1 MRFSFL
7 FNIGLI
13 ITLSF
18 LKNATQAH
26 LCAETHASP
35 YFSVQAQT
43 KKYVIYF
50 TDKNNSPYSVN
61 KPEEFLSQR
70 AILRRQNQN
79 IPINTRD
86 IPVSK
91 IYRDSLNSLG
101 ANVWYTSKWFNA
113 AVIESDSATLST
125 INGLGF
131 VMGSENVARKKKS
144 TSSKNRKF
152 ESELK
157 DSYDDPGNSTHF
169 KIINPKSKIVNLKS
183 KIDYGPSFNQAAM
196 IGADIMH
203 ADGYR
208 GDGMIIGILDAGFE
222 NANILPVFDSLFA
235 NNQILGTYD
244 FVTNDSSVYED
255 YSHGTSVLSTIG
267 GYLEG
272 QIIGTAYKASFFLF
286 RTEDVSSE
294 FHIEEINWLIA
305 AEYADSTG
313 VDVINTSLGYTDF
326 SDSTMNYT
334 YSDMDG
340 NTALIT
346 KAADFAASTGM
357 MIINSAG
364 NFGASSW
371 QYISAPADG
380 DSVLAVG
387 AVDPNELY
395 AGFSSQGPSFDG
407 RVKPNLMAQGQNVWA
422 ATSTGGFANMN
433 GTSFSSPILCGM
445 AAGFWQANP
454 GLTNMEVMDYLQRS
468 ASHYINP
475 NDQYGY
481 GIPDYSK
488 AQQLVSSSK
497 GGNIIV
503 NNNKVYPNPFTDQNL
518 ILFIDL
524 KDIESEITVKIF
536 DLTGKLIA
544 METITNAKMINEL
557 NINIKILPPGIY
569 LISVITLN
577 ALYTTKVVKI

>member
-1 MRFSFL
+1 MRFSFI
-7 FNIGLI
+7 FIGLI

-18 LKNATQAH
+18 LKNAT
-26 LCAETHASP
+26 
-35 YFSVQAQT
+35 QAQT

-70 AILRRQNQN
+70 AILRRQKQN
-79 IPINTRD
+79 ILITNRD
-86 IPVSK
+86 LPVNK
-91 IYRDSLNSLG
+91 VYADSLNSLG

-113 AVIESDSATLST
+113 AVIEADSATQSV
-125 INGLGF
+125 INNLGF
-131 VMGSENVARKKKS
+131 VKNSENLTKKRI
-144 TSSKNRKF
+144 SSSVEKKLAFEKNSFPKRIT
-152 ESELK
+152 
-157 DSYDDPGNSTHF
+157 GTN
-169 KIINPKSKIVNLKS
+169 KININ
-183 KIDYGPSFNQAAM
+183 YGPSFNQAAM

-208 GDGMIIGILDAGFE
+208 GEGMIIGILDAGFE
-222 NANILPVFDSLFA
+222 NANTLPVFDSLFT

-244 FVTNDSSVYED
+244 FVTNDTSVYED
-255 YSHGTSVLSTIG
+255 YWHGTSVLSTIG

-286 RTEDVSSE
+286 RTEDVFSE

-305 AEYADSTG
+305 AEYADSAG

-326 SDSTMNYT
+326 DDPAMNYT

-346 KAADFAASTGM
+346 RAADFAAATGM
-357 MIINSAG
+357 LIVNSAG
-364 NFGASSW
+364 NLGNSSW
-371 QYISAPADG
+371 KYIAAPADG
-380 DSVLAVG
+380 DSVLTVG
-387 AVDPNELY
+387 AVDLNEVY
-395 AGFSSQGPSFDG
+395 ASFSSQGPSYDG
-407 RVKPNLMAQGQNVWA
+407 RVKPNLMAQGQNIWA
-422 ATSTGGFANMN
+422 ATSSGGFTYSS

-454 GLTNMEVMDYLQRS
+454 GLTNMEVIDYLQRS
-468 ASHYINP
+468 ASHYVNP

-488 AQQLVSSSK
+488 AQQLVFSSK

-503 NNNKVYPNPFTDQNL
+503 NNNTVYPNPFTDQDL
-518 ILFIDL
+518 VLFIDPQ
-524 KDIESEITVKIF
+524 DQGNEIIIKIF
-536 DLTGKLIA
+536 DLSGRIIA
-544 METITNAKMINEL
+544 LETIAKAKNINKL
-557 NINIKILPPGIY
+557 NINSKVLLPGIY
-569 LISVITLN
+569 LISVITPN